1 VAGDKQVTVT
11 VVVAGG
17 SPETVTVKES
27 QKVEHL
33 IKEALKEA
41 GIKHP
46 DLAEWKLRAIEGGP
60 AIDPQEKVKKA
71 GIVEGQT
78 LYLDPEEGGGGQV
91 AVALLPPEP
100 PEAPL
105 LVDRAVSSAKL
116 DRQLADWEAGRER
129 HDSRGILLLGRS
141 ELQVDVGFCAR
152 LPIGAVN
159 DLVAMPLAVRFDFRN
174 YDLWAPSVRLIDP
187 IDRRWLIDARLGAID
202 FENTAPD
209 GTPMNLFIGRH
220 PDTSRVFLCWRGVRE
235 YHSHPE
241 HSGDDWL
248 LHREAGHGRLGGLC
262 DLLWR
267 LTVSTVVGIGSSVD
281 RLQGAQGVQVNY
293 ASELRQGKLQ
303 QLDAAAVQLTPDQ
316 VPPEVQA
323 QLAQMLGQASG

>member
-1 VAGDKQVTVT
+1 MAKENEVTVI
-11 VVVAGG
+11 VIVAGG
-17 SPETVTVKES
+17 SSETVTVKES

-33 IKEALKEA
+33 IKEALKDA

-46 DLAEWKLRAIEGGP
+46 DLAEWKLRAVEGGP
-60 AIDPQEKVKKA
+60 VIDPEEKVKKA

-105 LVDRAVSSAKL
+105 LVDPAVSIAKL
-116 DRQLADWEAGRER
+116 DRQFADWEAGRPR
-129 HDSRGILLLGRS
+129 HEGRGLLLLGRS
-141 ELQVDVGFCAR
+141 ELQVDIGFCAR
-152 LPIGAVN
+152 LPIGHAN

-209 GTPMNLFIGRH
+209 GTPLNLFVAHH

-235 YHSHPE
+235 YHNHPE

-248 LHREAGHGRLGGLC
+248 LYRDAGHGRLGGLC
-262 DLLWR
+262 DLLLR
-267 LTVSTVVGIGSSVD
+267 LTVANVVGIGSNTD
-281 RLQGAQGVQVNY
+281 RFLAGGAVQINQVC
-293 ASELRQGKLQ
+293 EIRQGKLQ
-303 QLDAAAVQLTPDQ
+303 QADASAVQISPDQ
-316 VPPEVQA
+316 MPPEIQA
-323 QLAQMLGQASG
+323 QIAQMFGEAPG